1 MNMDSLV
8 IDIQSTSTDA
18 TKGID
23 TLITHLSNLRDVLK
37 EVSTASNGLSNLKK
51 IGNGVRASGGG
62 KRPKIE
68 QPQMLYK
75 NIDVRPAFEKM
86 AGDIGKVDSATS
98 MLRNKFDTLG
108 ISLKDTKII
117 STFSDANKVITKYV
131 TKTGSVITVTDKL
144 RGAFNKVDVSVKK
157 TNKSTK
163 KFSDDFKKTTDIIN
177 KVNVAL
183 VGAVAGFVKLAQK
196 VGDFV
201 NQAGAEQEALNLFTV
216 TMGGYAKQGVEW
228 IEKFSDALYL
238 DPVSVMQYMGSF
250 NSLVKGLGVGAEN
263 SYKMS
268 QNLTQLV
275 YDLASFKNVTITS
288 AYEKLMSGVSGEL
301 EPLRN
306 VGVAMSEATL
316 QTLAYEL
323 GIEKLVRNMTEA
335 EKAQLRYIQIMR
347 SSTEWQTDMGRTLI
361 TPTNALRVMRQQFTL
376 LGRAI
381 GKVFI
386 PIVMEAIPYVIA
398 ITQLLTAL
406 ANKIANLLGYKIA
419 DIDYSSLGEISAGIQ
434 DIGDSAEDTAHKLNT
449 MLAPFDDLNV
459 VQKNSDKSGSGL
471 SAFGGDLGVD
481 LPTYDA
487 LANLNT
493 KFAEGVSNARNN
505 LEKLLPIV
513 IAIGGAFALWKI
525 GSGVLTAIQ
534 FLSGFAEGGAIAV
547 GVKTVASGFGAIGA
561 TLSSI
566 VSPLTI
572 TIALIA
578 GLLVGLKS
586 VYDTNEAIRNQVDS
600 VFGELSETLSSGFSI
615 LTESII
621 PDLKSGLTEL
631 QSIFK
636 PFISFLNDTFT
647 SIWNDIII
655 PALDM
660 LADDVIPNVVTSI
673 DMLWTNVL
681 VPFGQFIGN
690 ILTPVINV
698 LSSVFSVLWK
708 EIITPIADF
717 VISVFGEA
725 FKTLVAI
732 FKTIV
737 IPVASS
743 VIKVF
748 SFMWDILIGLGT
760 LVGNNL
766 APYFE
771 IAINTISSLI
781 NNLKDIFTGLLQFI
795 RGIFTNNWAVAWN
808 GVINILSGIFGIIG
822 NILKIPLNVAIT
834 MFEKAINNVI
844 SGYNSIAKIVNK
856 IPGVSLPSGGKIYLP
871 RFEDGGFPTSG
882 DLFFA
887 NENGV
892 PEMIGRIGNQTAVAN
907 NDQIATSLTNALI
920 SALNQY
926 DFGGGQSPT
935 TIYIGNRKVY
945 EGYDEHVA
953 NENDRY
959 GTNMIK
965 I

>member
-18 TKGID
+18 TKSID
-23 TLITHLSNLRDVLK
+23 TLITRLSNLRDVLK

-51 IGNGVRASGGG
+51 IGNGVRTSSSS
-62 KRPKIE
+62 KIPKTE
-68 QPQMLYK
+68 QSKMLYK
-75 NIDVRPAFEKM
+75 NIDVRPAFEKI

-98 MLRNKFDTLG
+98 MLRNKFNTLG

-144 RGAFNKVDVSVKK
+144 RGAFGKVDVSVKK
-157 TNKSTK
+157 TNTSTK

-183 VGAVAGFVKLAQK
+183 LGAVTGFVRLAK
-196 VGDFV
+196 KMGDLV

-216 TMGGYAKQGVEW
+216 TMGQYAKQGVEW
-228 IEKFSDALYL
+228 IERFSDALYL

-275 YDLASFKNVTITS
+275 YDLASFKNITITS

-419 DIDYSSLGEISAGIQ
+419 DIDYSSLGGISAGIQ
-434 DIGDSAEDTAHKLNT
+434 DIGDSAEDTADKLNT

-459 VQKNSDKSGSGL
+459 VQKQTEKAGSGL
-471 SAFGGDLGVD
+471 GAFGGDLGID

-493 KFAEGVSNARNN
+493 KFAEEAEKARKS
-505 LEKLLPIV
+505 LEGLLPIV
-513 IAIGGAFALWKI
+513 TGIGLGLAAWKITKSVIDFITWWDSLTGGGKTAAKIGLTIGLAIGLAFLGYKFI
-525 GSGVLTAIQ
+525 TDGNEDVMNEETLLKGVGEHLFGSGLFGVVAGMLTKNITIGM
-534 FLSGFAEGGAIAV
+534 FIGFAILGFTGSKTASHGDWQNGILGFLQQGVSIA
-547 GVKTVASGFGAIGA
+547 G
-561 TLSSI
+561 
-566 VSPLTI
+566 
-572 TIALIA
+572 IA
-578 GLLVGLKS
+578 GLAFKLSGGNIELTLGIAALVTWAN
-586 VYDTNEAIRNQVDS
+586 VFFN
-600 VFGELSETLSSGFSI
+600 FGELLAMKPTWEEICNAVATLMEDSLLYQVSVAIEEVFTEFGYAISDKLWDTWDSIKEFWKTNVAPIFTKEWWETNVGYPISQAFDDIKDNVSKTWDETWDDVENTLKTKWTEAKTWFTDNFGTKKDWKEIFKSLIDGASETLNELKQKFENWTAKIKTPHLEWKQNGIQATGTIKKI
-615 LTESII
+615 LET
-621 PDLKSGLTEL
+621 
-631 QSIFK
+631 
-636 PFISFLNDTFT
+636 LNLPT
-647 SIWNDIII
+647 SL
-655 PALDM
+655 P
-660 LADDVIPNVVTSI
+660 
-673 DMLWTNVL
+673 
-681 VPFGQFIGN
+681 
-690 ILTPVINV
+690 
-698 LSSVFSVLWK
+698 K
-708 EIITPIADF
+708 
-717 VISVFGEA
+717 
-725 FKTLVAI
+725 
-732 FKTIV
+732 
-737 IPVASS
+737 
-743 VIKVF
+743 
-748 SFMWDILIGLGT
+748 
-760 LVGNNL
+760 
-766 APYFE
+766 
-771 IAINTISSLI
+771 
-781 NNLKDIFTGLLQFI
+781 
-795 RGIFTNNWAVAWN
+795 
-808 GVINILSGIFGIIG
+808 
-822 NILKIPLNVAIT
+822 LNVAWY
-834 MFEKAINNVI
+834 EQ
-844 SGYNSIAKIVNK
+844 
-856 IPGVSLPSGGKIYLP
+856 
-871 RFEDGGFPTSG
+871 GGFPTSG

-945 EGYDEHVA
+945 EGYGEHVA